1 MHREIEDAR
10 LDEGGLQ
17 RERTSLAWRRTGLA
31 LVVAF
36 VLIARVGSD
45 TPQSTLLGT
54 IALMAAALAPL
65 VWVST
70 RHIYRRAAVMTA
82 LCVTLSAG
90 ELWWIL
96 RG

>member
-1 MHREIEDAR
+1 MRREIEDAR
-10 LDEGGLQ
+10 LDDGGLQ

-36 VLIARVGSD
+36 VLIARVGLDAS
-45 TPQSTLLGT
+45 QSTRLSSITLT
-54 IALMAAALAPL
+54 AAALAPL
-65 VWVST
+65 VWVPT
-70 RHIYRRAAVMTA
+70 THIYRRAAVVTA
-82 LCVTLSAG
+82 LCVSLSVG